1 MEFNHEEN
9 KRLCGTYPFLIPTNR
24 FSGKRVNCG
33 EKGFW
38 PGSPDEIP
46 EWDYEYTELDD
57 MPDGWR
63 IAFGEQM
70 CAEIKQALLDEGG
83 EKLLDEYRIVQI
95 KEKYG
100 SLRWYDAWTTDR
112 IQQIIEKYENL
123 SMRTCIDCGRPAT
136 RISRGWIA
144 PYCDKCASPHREYDE
159 LKI

>member
-1 MEFNHEEN
+1 MEINREEN
-9 KRLCGTYPFLIPTNR
+9 KRLCNTYPFLIPSNR
-24 FSGKRVNCG
+24 FSGKRINCG

-38 PGSPDEIP
+38 PGAPDEIP

-100 SLRWYDAWTTDR
+100 SLRWYDSWTTER
-112 IQQIIEKYENL
+112 IQQIIDKYENL
-123 SMRTCIDCGRPAT
+123 SMRTCIHCGRPAT
-136 RISRGWIA
+136 KISRGWIS
-144 PYCDKCASPHREYDE
+144 PYCDKCASPHGEYDE